1 MEPSLHKK
9 STTSFEIWNLR
20 GDKNGAK
27 CWTLVGLSTPS
38 GFALDTVR
46 VPNGSTINPPAV
58 PMTHV
63 VRVPV
68 NEYSPWVQIEDSRID
83 GRGSYYCIGRGQ
95 LCYKYHNGSRIKKST
110 LCCLGVSIDLLV
122 MMQNELGFQSEIY
135 FTPDGNYG
143 DFDENKGMW
152 NGIVQ
157 EVVSG
162 QADFAI
168 DISVNSIRAKYLD
181 FAQPF
186 VHVALNILV
195 LKDLRVNDG
204 EANEVSLFNDENKMF
219 QDN

>member
-9 STTSFEIWNLR
+9 STTSFEIRNLR

-46 VPNGSTINPPAV
+46 VPNGSTITPPAV

-110 LCCLGVSIDLLV
+110 LCCSGVSIDLLV

-204 EANEVSLFNDENKMF
+204 EANEVSLFNDENKML